1 MRFVIVGAGAIGG
14 FLGARLARSGSD
26 VTLVARGAHLVAMR
40 TNGLRVFGEDEDV
53 TVPVQCTDDLSVV
66 READAVFLTM
76 KANALAPI
84 AEELGSLLRDDTA
97 VVTAQN
103 GIPWWY
109 FEGHGGALEGTRL
122 RTVDPAGTIAGSIP
136 VRHVVG
142 CVVYP
147 AAELAEPGVVRHVEG
162 IRFPIGEL
170 DGSRTTRCEEISA
183 AFLRGGL
190 KCPIRPRIRDD
201 LWLKL
206 IGNVAFNPVSAL
218 GRASMEEIAANEP
231 ARAAIRVLMEEAAT
245 VAEALGV
252 RFEISLEKRQAG
264 AERVKDHKTSMLQDL
279 EHGRALELDPL
290 LGAVIEMGELV
301 GVPTPALRAVYGT
314 LRLLDPA

>member
-26 VTLVARGAHLVAMR
+26 VTLVARGPHLVAMR

-109 FEGHGGALEGTRL
+109 FECHGGALEGTRL
-122 RTVDPAGTIAGSIP
+122 RTVDPDGTIARSIP

-147 AAELAEPGVVRHVEG
+147 AAELAGHVEG

-183 AFLRGGL
+183 ALLRGGL

-231 ARAAIRVLMEEAAT
+231 ARAAIRVLMAEAAT

-314 LRLLDPA
+314 LQLLDPA